1 MWKSKGRSGYGES
14 STGGDYD
21 DWSCLSRNGRQWK
34 NPSTMLT
41 RDLSG
46 ADYWHI
52 RKQMTDSYDV
62 PLEVYAEND
71 TVNLAHTLPNGRA
84 NLLAYADPVV
94 VRKSTKVPL
103 KNRILPQ
110 SARVEKLR
118 SEAIELEQAFKAG
131 EFSPEEYTLLREVA
145 FKKLHRA
152 EELLKKAI
160 TPIKTEDEYEEV
172 GVETTYE
179 SCDVDYTQAEVAP
192 NCGVSWMSD
201 FIDDLPRTNSFRKPL
216 KIACTLTRKA
226 LQFSQR
232 AKAYYQTLK
241 EV

>member
-1 MWKSKGRSGYGES
+1 MWKGQGRSGYGES

-34 NPSTMLT
+34 NPATMLT

-62 PLEVYAEND
+62 PLEVYAENG
-71 TVNLAHTLPNGRA
+71 TVNLAHTLPSGKA
-84 NLLAYADPVV
+84 NLLAYADTVV
-94 VRKSTKVPL
+94 VRKSTKAPL

-131 EFSPEEYTLLREVA
+131 EFSPEEYTLLRSVA
-145 FKKLHRA
+145 FKKLRRA
-152 EELLKKAI
+152 EELLKKAV
-160 TPIKTEDEYEEV
+160 TPVKTDDEYEEL
-172 GVETTYE
+172 GVEITYE
-179 SCDVDYTQAEVAP
+179 TCDVDYTHKPIAT
-192 NCGVSWMSD
+192 GSWL
-201 FIDDLPRTNSFRKPL
+201 DDLSDKNSLKKPM
-216 KIACTLTRKA
+216 KKA
-226 LQFSQR
+226 LQV
-232 AKAYYQTLK
+232 AKTLVRLSHKARSYWNELK